1 MNKKKVIKISLLIFV
16 LAFIAFIAF
25 GYATNL
31 FEYLIVCTKGKLN
44 LSRNIETIKKFKEF
58 PNDNLFYSIIMTSKD
73 SSQICIS
80 DSIPDDYYM
89 NSKMLTVNADSLDSS
104 YSISNHKTLIKNCG
118 DTVKEYSKWE
128 ILFIGNNNSAS
139 VLDKI
144 ANTNFKLTIADL
156 RLANCRQLYGQKN
169 DIMLIF
175 NDYIFSQSGCLTG
188 NWYNYHYYLGDKS
201 KLDAQNISYNENDAG
216 IYSGWW

>member
-1 MNKKKVIKISLLIFV
+1 MTKRKIIKISLLIFIV
-16 LAFIAFIAF
+16 AFVVF

-58 PNDNLFYSIIMTSKD
+58 PNDNLFYSIILTSKD

-80 DSIPDDYYM
+80 DSKSDDY
-89 NSKMLTVNADSLDSS
+89 NIILKTLIVNADSLDSS
-104 YSISNHKTLIKNCG
+104 YSISSHKTLLKNYG
-118 DTVKEYSKWE
+118 DTVKEYSNWE
-128 ILFIGNNNSAS
+128 ILFRGKNNATSAI
-139 VLDKI
+139 DKI
-144 ANTNFKLTIADL
+144 TKVNFNSTIADL
-156 RLANCRQLYGQKN
+156 RLADCRQLYGQKN

-188 NWYNYHYYLGDKS
+188 NWYNYHYYLGNKS
-201 KLDAQNISYNENDAG
+201 KLDSMNISYNENDAG